1 MRIYQ
6 KWTFIFVLLITTFF
20 SCIPDRKVENAESS
34 TRKFVY
40 AEEGR
45 LYFPDG
51 KELSLWGVNLQPSL
65 SWEYNSLFKLVGAPL
80 NTDTLKLDTESA
92 LDEIIKMNC
101 NVVRVHL
108 TPTDFSDSNGNLVE
122 TVYLDQLDYML
133 SEAEKR
139 GMYSSISLLNP
150 GMAYDIDMEDPPA
163 PSFVEGS
170 FLTGKKSKD
179 IVVDPD
185 MRVKSK
191 TFVQQLLNRTNP
203 YLVKTY
209 KDTESIALWEIV
221 NEPTYFSFEAVVET
235 PYYDAFKSWSSEKGL
250 EETEGNYATYRHGLF
265 LSYINFMY
273 DAVRETGAVHPIVWN
288 CNWHNMIK
296 KHKDVFDAVAKSKVE
311 VVSFCNYLGQN
322 LPKRPYRTNPV
333 DLSRHDFTDHL
344 KQCYTNDNW
353 YKWAVTP
360 EFMKKAKIVYEFETF
375 YNYSGYLFPA
385 IADFQRSMGVQMST
399 MWHYSMPRYA
409 PYRNGSHHLSYTS
422 TPHKA
427 ASYALAGEVFNSLP
441 LYHAYDTARTIEK
454 LTENYMFSYK
464 KDLSIYSSDELYA
477 YSADV
482 SADEL
487 PKPSPDVKQIIG
499 FGSSPV
505 VKYEGTGIYRVA
517 ISESEISIEIEPN
530 SEQLKPLWGKDFLA
544 GVVTKLDYHTQNEM
558 TLALEGWSSGNCEL
572 YRIEEGREERVEFLD
587 DLSFSAVPGRYKIT
601 KTK

>member
-1 MRIYQ
+1 MGVRSLFLSVLFILFSFLVSCTSKDKQRIEGEA
-6 KWTFIFVLLITTFF
+6 
-20 SCIPDRKVENAESS
+20 DG
-34 TRKFVY
+34 KFVY

-51 KELSLWGVNLQPSL
+51 NELSLWGVNLQPCL
-65 SWEYNSLFKLVGAPL
+65 SWEYNSLFKLIGVPL
-80 NTDTLKLDTESA
+80 VSDTLKKATADA
-92 LDEIIKMNC
+92 LDEIIKMNS
-101 NVVRVHL
+101 NVIRVHL
-108 TPTDFSDSNGNLVE
+108 TPTDFTDSEGNLVE
-122 TVYLDQLDYML
+122 TIYLDQLDYMVA
-133 SEAEKR
+133 EAEKR
-139 GMYSSISLLNP
+139 GMYTSISFLNP
-150 GMAYDIDMEDPPA
+150 GMGYDIDMVDPPA

-191 TFVQQLLNRTNP
+191 VFIQQLLNRTNT
-203 YLVKTY
+203 YLGKTY
-209 KDTESIALWEIV
+209 KGTESIALWEIV
-221 NEPTYFSFEAVVET
+221 NEPTYFSLDAVTETVYYEAFQT
-235 PYYDAFKSWSSEKGL
+235 WLKEKGL
-250 EETEGNYATYRHGLF
+250 EESKENYATYRHDLV

-296 KHKDVFDAVAKSKVE
+296 NHKDVFDAVAKSKVE

-344 KQCYTNDNW
+344 KQCYTNENW
-353 YKWAVTP
+353 YKWALRP
-360 EFMKKAKIVYEFETF
+360 DFMKKAKIVYEFETF
-375 YNYSGYLFPA
+375 YNYSGYLYPA

-487 PKPSPDVKQIIG
+487 PKPSPGVKQIIG

-530 SEQLKPLWGKDFLA
+530 NEQLKPLWGKDFLA
-544 GVVTKLDYHTQNEM
+544 GVVTKLDYQTQNEM

-587 DLSFSAVPGRYKIT
+587 DLSFNAVPGRYKIT